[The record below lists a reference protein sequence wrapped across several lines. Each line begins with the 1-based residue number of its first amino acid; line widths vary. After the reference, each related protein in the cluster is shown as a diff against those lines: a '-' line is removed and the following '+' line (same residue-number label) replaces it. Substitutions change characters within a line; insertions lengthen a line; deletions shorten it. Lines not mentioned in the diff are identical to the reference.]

1 MLTSEMGLQEYDFA
15 RGLLIPD
22 RLMQST
28 HADYLVYAERMLRAY
43 GQGLGKARRDL
54 HFAVQDIFADVEDC
68 PTRRVLSFCK
78 LLDDASDYAS
88 DKAGE
93 AAKLRQ
99 RVFQLAA
106 RYHPLVSNVD
116 RLYEHSEQAVK
127 QKIAAAL
134 DRPWDWIAAHLFA
147 DVIEFHV
154 LTRFRGYDSPSAL
167 LARYNV
173 AQVQVALFRAHDL
186 VVWAQRD
193 LKAIVRYAKLAR
205 LMHSITRSKD
215 GEYELRFDG
224 PASVLRETRRYGV
237 AMARFLPGLI
247 TCEGWRMQATI
258 KIPRIS
264 QPLQLRLGAA
274 DRLRSPAPAPE
285 EFDSDLEEDFARR
298 WGPEPRDGWR
308 LEREAEVLSR
318 GQRVFIPDFVLRH
331 ESGACVLLEVVGFWT
346 PEYLQA
352 KAETLQLFRET
363 PVLLAVAES
372 TVHRLPPLPTVP
384 LTFKSAVRPEEVLVR
399 LRGLPRQGEST

>member
-1 MLTSEMGLQEYDFA
+1 MLTSEMGIQEYDFA

-28 HADYLVYAERMLRAY
+28 HAGYLGYAERMLGVYR
-43 GQGLGKARRDL
+43 QGIGKVRRDL

-68 PTRRVLSFCK
+68 PTRRITAFCK

-93 AAKLRQ
+93 AVKLRQ

-106 RYHPLVSNVD
+106 RYHPLVSSVD
-116 RLYEHSEQAVK
+116 RLYEHSEPVVK
-127 QKIAAAL
+127 QKIATAL
-134 DRPWDWIAAHLFA
+134 ERPWDWISTHLFA

-154 LTRFRGYDSPSAL
+154 LNQFRGYDSASAL

-173 AQVQVALFRAHDL
+173 AQVQVALFRAL
-186 VVWAQRD
+186 EMVVWAQRD
-193 LKAIVRYAKLAR
+193 LKSIVRYAKLAR
-205 LMHSITRSKD
+205 LMHSIQRLPD

-237 AMARFLPGLI
+237 AMARFLSGLI
-247 TCEGWRMQATI
+247 ACEDWRMQATI
-258 KIPRIS
+258 RIPRIA
-264 QPLQLRLGAA
+264 QALQLRLAAA

-285 EFDSDLEEDFARR
+285 EFDSDLEAEFARR
-298 WGPEPRDGWR
+298 WGTEPRDGWR
-308 LEREAEVLSR
+308 LEREAEILSR

-331 ESGACVLLEVVGFWT
+331 DSGTQVLLEVVGFWT
-346 PEYLQA
+346 PEYLQS
-352 KAETLQLFRET
+352 KAETLQLFRDT
-363 PVLLAVAES
+363 PILLAVAES
-372 TVHRLPPLPTVP
+372 TVHRLPPLPAAP
-384 LTFKSAVRPEEVLVR
+384 MLFKSAIRPEEVLER
-399 LRGLPRQGEST
+399 LSGLTGSS